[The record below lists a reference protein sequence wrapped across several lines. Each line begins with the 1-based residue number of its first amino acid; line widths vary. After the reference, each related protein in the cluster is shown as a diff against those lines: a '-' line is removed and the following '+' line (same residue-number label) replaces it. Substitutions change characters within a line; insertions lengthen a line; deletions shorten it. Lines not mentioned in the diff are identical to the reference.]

1 MPIVVVVD
9 DRRINLKIL
18 SKLAGSLAADII
30 VHAFSDPVEA
40 LDWTASNCPD
50 LCITDFKMPVLD
62 WTAPLS
68 SGASVPNPT
77 APMCRSSS

>member
-30 VHAFSDPVEA
+30 VQAFSDPVEA
-40 LDWTASNCPD
+40 LDWTAP
-50 LCITDFKMPVLD
+50 P
-62 WTAPLS
+62 S